1 MHETEVHGFARTRL
15 QDALED
21 YFKNVP
27 DVYIASRM
35 VLAYKRGDPKCHRDP
50 DILVARGVAKHRR
63 HSFRVWEEGVV
74 PCVLFEIA
82 SRGGWR
88 VDLYQ
93 KPIVYANIGVKE
105 YFLFDSEGCY
115 LDPVLQGFRTV
126 KGKPVPR
133 KPAAAGSLVSKQL
146 GLRLVSE
153 GEMVRLIDM
162 QTGKLVLT
170 KHERLAET
178 RQQAEQYTRRA
189 DAAAAEVVH
198 LRAELERRR
207 RIRRS
212 SNREPLCPPS
222 HLTPEGAPRP
232 EVNRPFRSARSA
244 LQWLI

>member
-15 QDALED
+15 QDALDD

-35 VLAYKRGDPKCHRDP
+35 VMAYKQGDPKGHRDP
-50 DILVARGVAKHRR
+50 DILVARGVDKHRR

-82 SRGGWR
+82 SRGGGR

-93 KPIVYANIGVKE
+93 KPLVYASIGVKE
-105 YFLFDSEGCY
+105 YFIFDSEGCY

-126 KGKPVPR
+126 KGKPVPMR
-133 KPAAAGSLVSKQL
+133 PAADGSLVSKQL
-146 GLRLVSE
+146 GLRLVPE
-153 GEMVRLIDM
+153 GEMLRLIDL
-162 QTGKLVLT
+162 QTGKPVLT
-170 KHERLAET
+170 KDERNAQT
-178 RQQAEQYTRRA
+178 KQQAEQYTRQAEQARRRREQCLRRA
-189 DAAAAEVVH
+189 DAAAAAVVR

-212 SNREPLCPPS
+212 GNP
-222 HLTPEGAPRP
+222 
-232 EVNRPFRSARSA
+232 
-244 LQWLI
+244 